1 VAAPAAAAKA
11 ELLPR
16 AGATFVPPVPFLFFQ
31 YRYAATPT
39 STSTTTTRTMMM
51 MMPPSSPPP
60 PPPDE
65 DGGSGDG
72 GGVVVVVAGVATVW
86 TVVAA
91 KTEETPLFEAALCTA
106 N

>member
-1 VAAPAAAAKA
+1 VDDDGFV
-11 ELLPR
+11 
-16 AGATFVPPVPFLFFQ
+16 AGATFLPPVPFLFFQ
-31 YRYAATPT
+31 YRNAATPARRT
-39 STSTTTTRTMMM
+39 MTRTMLM

-91 KTEETPLFEAALCTA
+91 KTE
-106 N
+106 